1 MSFLGGAECST
12 GRNPLAALKTFTT
25 ADHSLQQD
33 RMVGGQPTATSG
45 GLRTQGG
52 EMGQL
57 DNQFND
63 FHLQQNANN
72 AFNFDDMRGAI
83 HEDFRHHAP
92 MLSGPMTADTWA
104 TEFNSMTPMEQAR
117 MPPALRPGPEFNP
130 TEFEAFQHSVRPQ
143 TTRMG
148 TPTAPGAQNQ
158 FYRPQQFQGYQ
169 HFNNLGRFHNHT
181 PLHLHNPPAV
191 QQQQQQGKGKERMVE
206 LDEQNWAAQFDAMD
220 KAEVLDEETMNKN
233 IEAELQQQGDDGI
246 FDDFHSVWKGIQD
259 ERLANG
265 LTDIN
270 PEWISEFDSQKTWST
285 DLSSTKSMPNS
296 GEYLFEQDNPYMTLD
311 DPFLEGKRL
320 METGGNLSLAALAF
334 EAAVQKKADHVE
346 AWTFLG
352 NCQAQNEKE
361 TPAIRALE
369 TALRLDPQNLNAMM
383 GLAVSYTNEGYDTT
397 AYSTLERWLGTKYP
411 EITKDAPP
419 TTNIDRQTLHQRV
432 IDLFIRAAQLSPEGQ
447 QMDSDVQVGLGVLFY
462 GDEEYDKAVD
472 CFNAALIYDYDARDK
487 NHLLWNRL
495 GATLANS
502 GRSEEAINAYERALT
517 INPNFVRA
525 RYNLG
530 VSCINI
536 GCFEQAAQHL
546 LGALAMHKVAE
557 DKARSDAQSMGMD
570 PDRVTH
576 NQSTN
581 LFDTLRRVFSQM
593 GRKDLADRVMN
604 GMDVD
609 VFRQEFEF

>member
-1 MSFLGGAECST
+1 MSFLGGPECST

-33 RMVGGQPTATSG
+33 RVVAGKPMAASG

-63 FHLQQNANN
+63 FHIQQGANS

-83 HEDFRHHAP
+83 HEEFRHHAP
-92 MLSGPMTADTWA
+92 MLSGSMTADSWS

-117 MPPALRPGPEFNP
+117 MPAALRPGPELNP
-130 TEFEAFQHSVRPQ
+130 AEFEAFQHSVRPQ
-143 TTRMG
+143 PTRMV
-148 TPTAPGAQNQ
+148 TPTAAPGAQSQ

-169 HFNNLGRFHNHT
+169 HFNQMGRFQNHSQ
-181 PLHLHNPPAV
+181 LHLHNPPVV
-191 QQQQQQGKGKERMVE
+191 QQQQQQGKGKEKMVE

-220 KAEVLDEETMNKN
+220 KVEVLDEETMNKN
-233 IEAELQQQGDDGI
+233 IDAELQRQGDGI
-246 FDDFHSVWKGIQD
+246 FGDFHGDFQSVWKGIED

-270 PEWISEFDSQKTWST
+270 PDWISEFDSQKTWST

-296 GEYLFEQDNPYMTLD
+296 GEYLFEQDNPYMSLD
-311 DPFLEGKRL
+311 DPFQEGKRL
-320 METGGNLSLAALAF
+320 MESGGNLSLAALAF

-369 TALRLDPQNLNAMM
+369 TALRLDPQNLTAMM

-411 EITKDAPP
+411 ELTKESLQPP
-419 TTNIDRQTLHQRV
+419 TST
-432 IDLFIRAAQLSPEGQ
+432 AKPPPACQ

-525 RYNLG
+525 
-530 VSCINI
+530 
-536 GCFEQAAQHL
+536 
-546 LGALAMHKVAE
+546 
-557 DKARSDAQSMGMD
+557 SMGMD
-570 PDRVTH
+570 PDRITH

-581 LFDTLRRVFSQM
+581 LFDTLR
-593 GRKDLADRVMN
+593 RVMN